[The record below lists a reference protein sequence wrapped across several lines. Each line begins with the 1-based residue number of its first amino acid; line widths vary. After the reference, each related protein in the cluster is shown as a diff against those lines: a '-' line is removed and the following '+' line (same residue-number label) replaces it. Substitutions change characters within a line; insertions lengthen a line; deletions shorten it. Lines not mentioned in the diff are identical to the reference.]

1 MNLLRANAYEEAT
14 SLPAVLRRHRL
25 VWKVNAVFLVI
36 LVCVIGVSGY
46 LGNSDYERSALASAR
61 EVSIVNSEMIL
72 QSLRALMMRQE
83 PHDVGELVTSLAT
96 DNPVYRDVRLIDH
109 DGAVRTSSGAGTREN
124 VLPDSW
130 PCTSCHGVVGE
141 WRDAQSDGFSR
152 IIDYADG
159 ERVLSVVTP
168 IAAEPGC
175 IGADCHVEPTE
186 PPVLGILQADFS
198 LARLDAH
205 MTQHN
210 VRLALLL
217 LASIL
222 VGTAAIWWTT
232 DRFIGRRIR
241 ALREGARR
249 IAERDLNFR
258 FSNPKMDAIAQV
270 ESVLDDMTSEFS
282 STLSELV
289 STKEY
294 LQGIVESSG
303 DIIITV
309 DKSGLIRTFNKGAE
323 RILGYSRGEVIGAR
337 IEKLFADPR
346 ERDAA
351 IAQLEHADQVVN
363 YLTHF
368 VTKDGD
374 VRNVILTLSRLRGP
388 SGQPIGTFGIS
399 KDVTRELQLQR
410 QLVQSER
417 MAALGQAITG
427 IQHSIKNLLNVL
439 KGGSY
444 MVKLGL
450 SKGDNEILNDGWKMV
465 EEAISHMT
473 DMSKGMLDFARERK
487 LDISPTDLGQLALKV
502 HSLSEARFREDG
514 IQLDVEVEPDLPMV
528 SCDREMIHSVVMD
541 LLSNALDACSW
552 KEYQNRERPRVVV
565 SVKRPELD
573 GFVDIAVG
581 DNGEGMSEDVR
592 RKIFTPFFSTKKQ
605 AGTGMGLAVVARIVS
620 SHGGSTNVESELGKG
635 ATFHVL
641 LPIDGPSA

>member
-1 MNLLRANAYEEAT
+1 M
-14 SLPAVLRRHRL
+14 PAVLRRHRL

-36 LVCVIGVSGY
+36 LVCVIGISGY
-46 LGNSDYERSALASAR
+46 VGNADYERSALASAR
-61 EVSIVNSEMIL
+61 EVSIVNSDLIL
-72 QSLRALMMRQE
+72 QSLRALMMRRE
-83 PHDVGELVTSLAT
+83 AHRVGELVTGLAV
-96 DNPVYRDVRLIDH
+96 DNPVYRNVRLIGH
-109 DGAVRTSSGAGTREN
+109 DGAVRNSSSHEGSDR

-130 PCTSCHGVVGE
+130 PCTSCHGTAGD
-141 WRDAQSDGFSR
+141 WRDARSNGFDR
-152 IIDYADG
+152 IMKYPDG

-168 IAAEPGC
+168 IAADPGC
-175 IGADCHVEPTE
+175 IGADCHVEPTA
-186 PPVLGILQADFS
+186 PPVLGLLQADFS

-205 MTQHN
+205 MAQHN
-210 VRLALLL
+210 LRLALLL

-270 ESVLDDMTSEFS
+270 ESVFDDMTSEFS

-351 IAQLEHADQVVN
+351 IAQMEHTDQVVN

-388 SGQPIGTFGIS
+388 KGQPIGTFGIS
-399 KDVTRELQLQR
+399 KDVTKELQLQR

-450 SKGDNEILNDGWKMV
+450 SKGDTELLNDGWKMV

-487 LDISPTDLGQLALKV
+487 LDISPTDLGQLAQKV
-502 HSLSEARFREDG
+502 HSLSEARFLEDN
-514 IQLDVEVEPDLPMV
+514 IQLQLDVAPDLPLV
-528 SCDREMIHSVVMD
+528 RCDGEMIHSVVMD
-541 LLSNALDACSW
+541 LLSNALYACSW
-552 KEYQNRERPRVVV
+552 KEYEGQERPRVVI
-565 SVKRPELD
+565 SIRRPELD
-573 GFVDIAVG
+573 GFVDIAVS

-592 RKIFTPFFSTKKQ
+592 KKIFTPFFSTKKQ

-620 SHGGSTNVESELGKG
+620 SHGGSTAVESELGRG
-635 ATFHVL
+635 TTFHVL
-641 LPIDGPSA
+641 LPIDGPEA